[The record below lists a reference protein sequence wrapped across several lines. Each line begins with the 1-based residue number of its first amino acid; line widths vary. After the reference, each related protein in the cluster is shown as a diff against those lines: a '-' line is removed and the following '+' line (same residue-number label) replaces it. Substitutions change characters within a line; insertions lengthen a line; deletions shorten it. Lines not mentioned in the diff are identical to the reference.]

1 MKTQFS
7 TGEVVRVI
15 RNVRNDGTFPG
26 SEVGD
31 LLVRR
36 GTLGHVRNIG
46 TYLQDQVIYAVH
58 FFDQAHDIDR
68 LVGCREEELISK
80 QDPWTPSRF
89 EFRDKVTCN
98 RALAISG
105 EIIVEPGTE
114 GEIIKVVRHQPV
126 EEPQRAPRDSEPHG
140 GAASGPSAINSPSV
154 DYHVRFPGRTLL
166 VPEPAL
172 DPIEGADLEPL
183 GLAGAQPIDELVDAG
198 C

>member
-7 TGEVVRVI
+7 TGEMVRVI

-36 GTLGHVRNIG
+36 GTLGHVRNVG

-114 GEIIKVVRHQPV
+114 GEIIKVVRHQTV
-126 EEPQRAPRDSEPHG
+126 EEPQLPSRNPEPHG
-140 GAASGPSAINSPSV
+140 GAASGPSAINSAPV

-172 DPIEGADLEPL
+172 DPMELADLEPQEPTD
-183 GLAGAQPIDELVDAG
+183 AEPIDELADTG